1 MIRLQDIA
9 EMAGVSRNYRI
20 KCDKRK
26 YKKSFAGNY

>member
-9 EMAGVSRNYRI
+9 EMAGVSHYRI